1 MWNMLG
7 TVRTVLRVI
16 WPLAGALLLL
26 SSTVTAHAET
36 IVYATLN
43 CSLDDGSLAGTQ
55 FTVSYSYDADQVAP
69 EGESYVPLNSFDFQL
84 GDAYFTRD
92 WILQGGQ
99 VIFRDGVIQNVTASF
114 QQFMPPNSPVQNITF
129 GFGTPAGIGYIDN
142 SGQFG
147 NGSFT
152 FA

>member
-7 TVRTVLRVI
+7 TIRIVLRVT
-16 WPLAGALLLL
+16 WPLASALLLL

-36 IVYATLN
+36 IVYGTLN

-69 EGESYVPLNSFDFQL
+69 VGESWIPLNSFDFRL

-92 WILQGGQ
+92 WIFQGGQ
-99 VIFRDGVIQNVTASF
+99 VIFRDGVIENVTASF
-114 QQFMPPNSPVQNITF
+114 QQFMPPNSPVKNITF
-129 GFGTPAGIGYIDN
+129 GFGGPGVIGYIDN
-142 SGQFG
+142 SDQDG